1 MLLENL
7 KMIKNYYSPYFNMAN
22 DVFALRMNKEA
33 VFHKKVLS
41 FQTPEQYT
49 CTVTMLFSFL
59 INKSCDVYESK

>member
-33 VFHKKVLS
+33 VFHKNVLS

-49 CTVTMLFSFL
+49 CTVMLFSFL
-59 INKSCDVYESK
+59 IHKSCDVYELK

>member
-33 VFHKKVLS
+33 VFHKNLVIIS
-41 FQTPEQYT
+41 NR
-49 CTVTMLFSFL
+49 TVHMYCL
-59 INKSCDVYESK
+59 NKSCDVYELK